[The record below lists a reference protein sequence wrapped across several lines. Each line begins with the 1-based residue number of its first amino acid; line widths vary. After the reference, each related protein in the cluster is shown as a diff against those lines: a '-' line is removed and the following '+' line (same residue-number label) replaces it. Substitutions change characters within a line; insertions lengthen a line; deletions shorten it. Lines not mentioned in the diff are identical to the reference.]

1 MIRGMWMA
9 VVVAL
14 LLASSAEAGR
24 LRCVTKKD
32 LKVSLRGRD
41 KSTSW
46 VILKSGTDIEIRNR
60 AKDWT
65 EVATADGFARAATV
79 YLTQAC
85 TLPRAVRSAP
95 TVARTSE
102 PTPEWAKVP
111 VASAATTSPTATG
124 TAPVVST
131 VATPTAATNEPVGAA
146 PDAALATVEPEWVVP
161 KGVIV
166 RAADQP
172 SPPAEDTVQATP
184 QAPWEATGG
193 AYEDLEIADV
203 TSGVSRRLVAVLDL
217 RANESAGK
225 IAAALTTVLNAD
237 LGSRDG
243 LRTISRNEVK
253 SVIEH
258 QATSQL
264 LGCESVGC
272 AADLAKLLD
281 AELVVAGSVEVIEN
295 AHVMSV
301 SLIDPTIP
309 RVLGREELAW
319 RGDPDEMIT
328 VVGPIVDRLL
338 AGARAGV
345 LQGTVEVF
353 APDGAAIIVDG
364 IQVGLSPLS
373 PVPTSVGVHQLLV
386 TKDGYEPATHNVA
399 VGVGVNTIVR
409 TQLVEQPYYTQWWF
423 WTATGGG
430 LLAAAGVAVG
440 VTTYGVLENAKTQS
454 PRAVLGGK
462 P

>member
-9 VVVAL
+9 VIVAL

-32 LKVSLRGRD
+32 LKVSLRSRD

-79 YLTQAC
+79 YLSQAC
-85 TLPRAVRSAP
+85 TLPRAVRSTS

-111 VASAATTSPTATG
+111 VASAATTSPTGTG
-124 TAPVVST
+124 TAT
-131 VATPTAATNEPVGAA
+131 ATANEPVGAA
-146 PDAALATVEPEWVVP
+146 PEAALARVEPEWVVP

-184 QAPWEATGG
+184 QAPWESTGG

-237 LGSRDG
+237 LGSREG

-328 VVGPIVDRLL
+328 VVSPIVDRLL

-373 PVPTSVGVHQLLV
+373 PVPTSVGVHQVLV
-386 TKDGYEPATHNVA
+386 TKDGYEPATHTVA

-440 VTTYGVLENAKTQS
+440 VTTYGVLENARTQP

-462 P
+462 Q